1 MRILFLSLL
10 LTACVSAPPPISL
23 EYHLDKDTFVVT
35 KIMGE
40 PIVCANAQRFE
51 CGMAMWNCVDGAR
64 YECVLDVMVVDL
76 RTLEKKS
83 REAELK
89 EIQ

>member
-1 MRILFLSLL
+1 
-10 LTACVSAPPPISL
+10 
-23 EYHLDKDTFVVT
+23 
-35 KIMGE
+35 MGE